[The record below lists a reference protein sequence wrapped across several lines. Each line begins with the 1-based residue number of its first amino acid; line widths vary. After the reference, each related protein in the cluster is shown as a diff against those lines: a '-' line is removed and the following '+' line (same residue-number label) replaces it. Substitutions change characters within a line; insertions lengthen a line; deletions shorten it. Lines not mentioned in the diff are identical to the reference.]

1 MAVRRGRNIDW
12 TSWRAV
18 DPATL
23 VFIIKDDRVL
33 LIRKKR
39 GLGAGKVNG
48 PGGRLEPGET
58 FKACAIREVQEE
70 LLVTTVDPVRV
81 GQHAFQFIDGYSSI
95 RNLNED
101 ESEFK
106 SRSIASIKR
115 AKRKANRSSVGG
127 QSDEN
132 IKSVKREVK
141 IPEVITIRELAN
153 RMAEQSSNIIKH
165 LFGMGVT
172 ATINLSLIQL

>member
-1 MAVRRGRNIDW
+1 MAVRRVRDIDW

-23 VFIIKDDRVL
+23 VFIVKDDRVL

-70 LLVTTVDPVRV
+70 LRVTPVDPIRV
-81 GQHAFQFIDGYSSI
+81 GQHAFQFVDGYSILVHVYRASGLVGNPQETEEATPFGTI
-95 RNLNED
+95 STR
-101 ESEFK
+101 FPTK
-106 SRSIASIKR
+106 RCGKMIATGSLL
-115 AKRKANRSSVGG
+115 S
-127 QSDEN
+127 
-132 IKSVKREVK
+132 
-141 IPEVITIRELAN
+141 LAN
-153 RMAEQSSNIIKH
+153 N
-165 LFGMGVT
+165 
-172 ATINLSLIQL
+172 NLLGGGFLKGILCLITN